1 MYNAKIG
8 PNPRIPNA
16 EWAGCGFSRTHLSLF
31 PQEAD
36 SASTA
41 VRNDN
46 GGDTKAANGTEEDKQ
61 TSSSTA
67 GAWTESDGATSTN
80 NVDTKTGDGNNANSS
95 TSNKT
100 KDCSNVHQKPPLV
113 PQQSNLLDFAA
124 SRTTIDRKLTDLP
137 SLFIENGLEK
147 YIRKTCKQ
155 LTSKLDH
162 FWYILSILYTDYAPQ
177 ICLCPRKSIWNLS
190 PH

>member
-31 PQEAD
+31 PQQEGD
-36 SASTA
+36 SASSA
-41 VRNDN
+41 VRND
-46 GGDTKAANGTEEDKQ
+46 GGDSKAANGIEEEKQ

-67 GAWTESDGATSTN
+67 GAWTESDGATSTT
-80 NVDTKTGDGNNANSS
+80 NVDTKTGDGNNVNSS
-95 TSNKT
+95 TSNKS
-100 KDCSNVHQKPPLV
+100 KDCSSNIHQKPPLV

-124 SRTTIDRKLTDLP
+124 SRTTIDRKFTDLP

-147 YIRKTCKQ
+147 YIRNYCRF
-155 LTSKLDH
+155 LTKI
-162 FWYILSILYTDYAPQ
+162 FCCWYYICTDYFTQ
-177 ICLCPRKSIWNLS
+177 ICLCPRKSIWRLS